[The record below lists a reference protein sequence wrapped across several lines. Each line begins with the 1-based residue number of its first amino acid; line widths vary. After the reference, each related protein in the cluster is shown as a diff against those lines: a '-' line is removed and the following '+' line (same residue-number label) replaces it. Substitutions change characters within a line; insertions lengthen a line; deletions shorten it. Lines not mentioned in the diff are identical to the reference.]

1 LIFNPAYY
9 HAGFFIYKIT
19 MKNSKLSQIFWWLPI
34 GKVPE
39 ILPSELIEKLNNPDL
54 SPQLL
59 DVRTHMEWHN
69 GHLPGAINIPITELH
84 SKIETLTLKKDQ
96 PVIAICLSAH
106 RSIPA
111 VRLLRRYNFQNV
123 VQLAGGMIA
132 WRRYNFLETK

>member
-1 LIFNPAYY
+1 
-9 HAGFFIYKIT
+9 
-19 MKNSKLSQIFWWLPI
+19 MKNSIISQLFWWIPF

-39 ILPSELIEKLNNPDL
+39 ILPAELIEKLNNPE

-59 DVRTHMEWHN
+59 DVRTHIEWRK

-84 SKIETLTLKKDQ
+84 SKIETLTFKKDQ
-96 PVIAICLSAH
+96 PVITICLSAH

-111 VRLLRRYNFQNV
+111 VRLLRRYNFQQV

-132 WRRYNFLETK
+132 WRRYNLPETK